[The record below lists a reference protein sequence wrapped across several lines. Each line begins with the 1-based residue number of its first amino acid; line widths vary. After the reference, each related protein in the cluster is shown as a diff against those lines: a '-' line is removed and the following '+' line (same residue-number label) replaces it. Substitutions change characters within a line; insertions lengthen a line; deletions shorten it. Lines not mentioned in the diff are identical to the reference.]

1 MNSWDAKLHLHIS
14 TNKQILVNQIDIIKH
29 KSEANIFNAHTNLM
43 MIYTQMVTQ
52 KGVAES

>member
-43 MIYTQMVTQ
+43 MIYTQSV
-52 KGVAES
+52 